1 MYVFFCLVSYL
12 PVVRITKYVCCLC
25 VRLILTAVQ
34 ARKES
39 GNDAIER
46 ESFNGEAEIETDQ
59 AYNDRNEDESELI
72 GFPLKHIPTCMHPVD
87 RQWTNSPSPLTSS
100 DTLQTG
106 LSHRSPPVISIP
118 VDRMPQGVTM
128 TASLTIAMDWT
139 TQPIGWPNRPAVTKN
154 TCNKW
159 A

>member
-72 GFPLKHIPTCMHPVD
+72 GFPPKHSPTCMHPVD
-87 RQWTNSPSPLTSS
+87 HS
-100 DTLQTG
+100 
-106 LSHRSPPVISIP
+106 RS
-118 VDRMPQGVTM
+118 
-128 TASLTIAMDWT
+128 ASLHCPCF
-139 TQPIGWPNRPAVTKN
+139 QL
-154 TCNKW
+154 
-159 A
+159 